1 MTHNNLVQAYNPDT
15 SLYTTLSQVVT
26 RTLQFQIHGFDR
38 VVTTLLTSLLQAGH
52 NLITSL
58 WARLSQPST
67 TLFVLHGTAS

>member
-1 MTHNNLVQAYNPDT
+1 MTHNNLVQAYNPVHACVHAYT

-26 RTLQFQIHGFDR
+26 STLQFQIHGFDR

-58 WARLSQPST
+58 
-67 TLFVLHGTAS
+67 G